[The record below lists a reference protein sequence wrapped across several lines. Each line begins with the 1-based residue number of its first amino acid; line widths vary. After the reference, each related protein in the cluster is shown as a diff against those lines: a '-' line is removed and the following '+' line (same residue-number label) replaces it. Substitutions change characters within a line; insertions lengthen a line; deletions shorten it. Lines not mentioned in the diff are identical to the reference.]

1 MARTSTF
8 ALTNATIPYALKLAD
23 KGWKQ
28 ACKENHDLLEGLN
41 IVDGK
46 VVYKGVADAWGLPY
60 TPVEECAAGVNL
72 LTQNGLLRSAAKGMS
87 LCRPAKLPY
96 NQLNLSKKVTF
107 S

>member
-1 MARTSTF
+1 MPDEDAERKYGYGEKMVSGPAQLAF
-8 ALTNATIPYALKLAD
+8 VFGPDGCGSAEQAAD

-60 TPVEECAAGVNL
+60 TPVEEVL
-72 LTQNGLLRSAAKGMS
+72 
-87 LCRPAKLPY
+87 
-96 NQLNLSKKVTF
+96 
-107 S
+107 

>member
-1 MARTSTF
+1 MAIDQGGCFETSHPTTHQDPVYEIDGIVHYAVANIPGAVARTSTF

-46 VVYKGVADAWGLPY
+46 VVYKGVADA
-60 TPVEECAAGVNL
+60 VEEVL
-72 LTQNGLLRSAAKGMS
+72 
-87 LCRPAKLPY
+87 
-96 NQLNLSKKVTF
+96 
-107 S
+107 

>member
-1 MARTSTF
+1 MLWQISREPWHAHRL

-28 ACKENHDLLEGLN
+28 ACKENPDLLEGLN

-60 TPVEECAAGVNL
+60 TPVEEVL
-72 LTQNGLLRSAAKGMS
+72 
-87 LCRPAKLPY
+87 
-96 NQLNLSKKVTF
+96 
-107 S
+107 